1 MLGGEPLQVF
11 LMWSR
16 SLAESKGSAHSQ
28 TSVCAR
34 MTQCM
39 CTRASLASAQPTHP
53 PVRFLNLSAPPYDA
67 SDPRSTW
74 MLKAHV
80 RHHTWRLQPP
90 APKHTLRSCGFRT
103 LLLNAPL
110 VPIKQANLPTPIRP
124 VPACLGG
131 TTLGISLMTAD
142 CLHDAMNRHH
152 LGSRGSPLICTR
164 RCEQEIQGQVIN
176 TKV

>member
-1 MLGGEPLQVF
+1 
-11 LMWSR
+11 MWSR
-16 SLAESKGSAHSQ
+16 SLAESKGSAHGQ

-34 MTQCM
+34 KTQCM
-39 CTRASLASAQPTHP
+39 CTRASPASAQPTHP